1 MHITSLPS
9 PYGIGTLGREAY
21 RFADFLRRAA
31 QTYWQIL
38 PIGPTGFA
46 DSPYQSFSTFAGNP
60 YLIDL
65 DILRDEGLLHSAE
78 YMYNDW
84 GNDEEAAD
92 YGKIYAERGKVLAAA
107 ADRLFKLSPEGFRA
121 FCRKNASWLDNY
133 ALFMAAKEAHGGAPW
148 TDWESGLRRRDEIE
162 TGRFEKEHSR
172 LIDRQKAVQFLFFR
186 QWEALRRHTEKRGI
200 QIIGDMPIYV
210 AQDSADVWANPE
222 LFLLDSGGRPA
233 WAAGVPPDG
242 FSDAGQL
249 WGNPV
254 YNWDAMRKNGYEW
267 WISRMRAAAG
277 LFDIVR
283 IDHMRGFESYYAIPA
298 DAADAR
304 EGHWEKGP
312 GIGLFRAI
320 EKELGPQRII
330 AEDLGFI
337 TEDVKTFM
345 RATGYPGMKILEFAF
360 DSRDDSAYLPHNYE
374 RNCAVYTG
382 THDNDTA
389 LGWLAGARPEDA
401 ALAKRYLRLH
411 SGERANWGMMRAVWA
426 SVADAAIV
434 QMQDILGLGSEA
446 RMNTPSTTGRNW
458 KWRARRGVF
467 TDALAEMLR
476 AEMELYGRSPK
487 QRRGI

>member
-1 MHITSLPS
+1 M
-9 PYGIGTLGREAY
+9 
-21 RFADFLRRAA
+21 
-31 QTYWQIL
+31 
-38 PIGPTGFA
+38 
-46 DSPYQSFSTFAGNP
+46 
-60 YLIDL
+60 
-65 DILRDEGLLHSAE
+65 
-78 YMYNDW
+78 
-84 GNDEEAAD
+84 
-92 YGKIYAERGKVLAAA
+92 
-107 ADRLFKLSPEGFRA
+107 
-121 FCRKNASWLDNY
+121 
-133 ALFMAAKEAHGGAPW
+133 
-148 TDWESGLRRRDEIE
+148 
-162 TGRFEKEHSR
+162 KEHSR

-320 EKELGPQRII
+320 EGTGLQKSLQRIWG
-330 AEDLGFI
+330 LLRR
-337 TEDVKTFM
+337 DVKTFM
-345 RATGYPGMKILEFAF
+345 RATGYPA
-360 DSRDDSAYLPHNYE
+360 
-374 RNCAVYTG
+374 
-382 THDNDTA
+382 
-389 LGWLAGARPEDA
+389 
-401 ALAKRYLRLH
+401 
-411 SGERANWGMMRAVWA
+411 
-426 SVADAAIV
+426 
-434 QMQDILGLGSEA
+434 
-446 RMNTPSTTGRNW
+446 
-458 KWRARRGVF
+458 
-467 TDALAEMLR
+467 
-476 AEMELYGRSPK
+476 
-487 QRRGI
+487 